1 MPFLRLLLGND
12 EGGRGI
18 RGITQLD
25 ETGINILLEME
36 FHFLSLK
43 RSKAIR
49 RSIGKSGSRNKINR
63 MFNGKNGG

>member
-1 MPFLRLLLGND
+1 MSFLRLFLGND

-25 ETGINILLEME
+25 ETGIKILLEME
-36 FHFLSLK
+36 FHFLNLR

-49 RSIGKSGSRNKINR
+49 RSIGKSGSRNKING
-63 MFNGKNGG
+63 MFNGKNKG